1 MLKYVIKSMRPAQWI
16 KNLIIFAPLVFSRNL
31 FSGQLSLQILAGFG
45 VFCVLSGSVYI
56 INDLTDLERDRLHPT
71 KCRRPLASGKLSR
84 KVAAFA
90 LLILLGLSFASAFE
104 MGTGFLAV
112 AAAYFVLNLLYSY
125 LLKHVV
131 IVDVMSISLGF
142 ILRVL
147 AGAILINV
155 PITPWLLMCTMLLAL
170 FLGFAKRRHELV
182 QLEEAANSHRRVLMH
197 YSPYFLDQMIMIVT
211 ASTVMSYALYT
222 ISPDTVGHV
231 GSNHLLYTTPFVLY
245 GIFRYLYLVHLKEE
259 GGSPTRILLTDK
271 PLAANIV
278 LWLITCVLILEGIL

>member
-1 MLKYVIKSMRPAQWI
+1 MIKYVIKSMRPAQWI

-31 FSGQLSLQILAGFG
+31 FSGALALQILAGFG
-45 VFCVLSGSVYI
+45 VFCLLSGSVYI
-56 INDLTDLERDRLHPT
+56 INDLVDLERDKLHPA
-71 KCRRPLASGKLSR
+71 KSLRPLASGRLPKSVAVGALIFFLTASF
-84 KVAAFA
+84 VAAFE
-90 LLILLGLSFASAFE
+90 LGLDF
-104 MGTGFLAV
+104 MGI
-112 AAAYFVLNLLYSY
+112 AAAYFALNIFYSS

-147 AGAILINV
+147 AGAVLISV

-182 QLEEAANSHRRVLMH
+182 QLEDNANSHRRVLMH

-222 ISPDTVGHV
+222 ISVDTVQHV

-245 GIFRYLYLVHLKEE
+245 GIFRYLYLVHQKEE
-259 GGSPTRILLTDK
+259 GGSPTRVLLTDK
-271 PLAANIV
+271 PLAVNIA
-278 LWLITCVLILEGIL
+278 LWLITCILILEGIL